1 MKFNKKFLYAG
12 MFSVMLLQS
21 TPAISTVFAADNIN
35 INDDQIID
43 DQINNDD
50 QTNDNFEI
58 SNFSSKLELDEDL
71 TGKHGNQIELFP
83 ISKERPWYKVWVEN
97 TSDHDY
103 YIEVCMDNA
112 DGKVVGSFNVPK
124 HTAKTGRILK
134 ANSFGDRYIT
144 IKSES
149 GYPLSGRICVRVG
162 STEQD
167 VH

>member
-58 SNFSSKLELDEDL
+58 SNFGSKLDLDANLNE
-71 TGKHGNQIELFP
+71 TQGNQIEFFTV
-83 ISKERPWYKVWVEN
+83 SKQHPWYKVWVEN

-103 YIEVCMDNA
+103 YIEVCMNNP
-112 DGKVVGSFNVPK
+112 DGKVVDSFNVPK

-134 ANSFGDRYIT
+134 ANSFGDRYIN

-149 GYPLSGRICVRVG
+149 GYPLSGRVCVRVG
-162 STEQD
+162 TTEQD